1 MIATNTGNQHKDSRM
16 TLNKPCPICDRVN
29 SANSSPT
36 SADADPLDLQVH
48 CGRCGTFEIDRNA
61 VHFLNVNLK
70 PSQQLR
76 ACMSGW
82 LRENPGVAL
91 EGNPGVSVL
100 MAVRQ
105 PSVHRRAEL
114 LLMAIASKW
123 PDAGADVTLPL
134 TSDADNDYWLGAT
147 YSQSLPEVGYLLK
160 QHLEGELQAV
170 RAVSGTL
177 GFGFTV
183 GLITPRGHA
192 LLEKLRRTES
202 SSVEGFCA
210 MWFDKSV
217 DSAWRDAIAS
227 AIADAG
233 YAPLRLD
240 ESHYPDT
247 VDDAIIAAIRRC
259 RFVVADFTQ
268 QRGGVYFEA
277 GFALGLG
284 KIVVWT
290 VREDDLEKVHFDN
303 RQYNFIVWKPD
314 DLPEFRRRLSA
325 RIEALIGEGPRKGGA
340 S

>member
-1 MIATNTGNQHKDSRM
+1 MFQ
-16 TLNKPCPICDRVN
+16 
-29 SANSSPT
+29 ANC
-36 SADADPLDLQVH
+36 A
-48 CGRCGTFEIDRNA
+48 RCGSFRIDSNA
-61 VHFLNVNLK
+61 VHALTHLEAATK
-70 PSQQLR
+70 RQL
-76 ACMSGW
+76 AIISGW
-82 LRENPGVAL
+82 LRENPGVTL
-91 EGNPGVSVL
+91 EGKEAAAL
-100 MAVRQ
+100 LATVRP

-134 TSDADNDYWLGAT
+134 TSDADNDSWLGAT

-170 RAVSGTL
+170 RAVSGSL
-177 GFGFTV
+177 GWGFAV

-192 LLEKLRRTES
+192 LLEKLRHTES
-202 SSVEGFCA
+202 SNAEGFCA

-217 DSAWRDAIAS
+217 DPAWRNAIAP

-233 YAPLRLD
+233 YDPVRLD
-240 ESHYPDT
+240 ESDYSDT

-277 GFALGLG
+277 GFALGLE
-284 KIVVWT
+284 KIVLWT

-325 RIEALIGEGPRKGGA
+325 RIEALIGAGPRKGSA
-340 S
+340 SSIK